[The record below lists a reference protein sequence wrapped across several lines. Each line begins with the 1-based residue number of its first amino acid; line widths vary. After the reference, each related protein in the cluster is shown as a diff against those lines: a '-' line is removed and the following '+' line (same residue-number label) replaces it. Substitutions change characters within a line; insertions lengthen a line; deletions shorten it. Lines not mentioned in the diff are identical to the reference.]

1 MGHYRLLVACKVLL
15 FNQYILC
22 PKMLNTRNDSA
33 ISTIK
38 NCLKN
43 DCLILLTLSFR
54 SGSGKKGAAVK
65 ATPTPPLSAKSLNTK
80 PKSSGR
86 SKTKS
91 QHSHEQHSNL
101 SSPYAFSLNST
112 PPSGAKQGVSVGQS
126 VLVVT
131 IKDKTVKVHMPTDSA
146 PRSPTLVECKA
157 IIKHQQETNKQ
168 QEQEVIKIIISS
180 HASRIT

>member
-1 MGHYRLLVACKVLL
+1 M
-15 FNQYILC
+15 I
-22 PKMLNTRNDSA
+22 SA

-38 NCLKN
+38 NFLKN
-43 DCLILLTLSFR
+43 DCLIFLTLSFR
-54 SGSGKKGAAVK
+54 SGSGKKGVAVK
-65 ATPTPPLSAKSLNTK
+65 AMPTPPLSAKSLNTK

-91 QHSHEQHSNL
+91 QDSHGQQHSNL

-112 PPSGAKQGVSVGQS
+112 PPSGVKQGVSVGQS

-157 IIKHQQETNKQ
+157 IIKHQQETNKR
-168 QEQEVIKIIISS
+168 QEQEVIKNYFQPCQ
-180 HASRIT
+180 

>member
-1 MGHYRLLVACKVLL
+1 M
-15 FNQYILC
+15 I
-22 PKMLNTRNDSA
+22 SA

-38 NCLKN
+38 NFLKN
-43 DCLILLTLSFR
+43 DCLIFLTLSFR

-80 PKSSGR
+80 PKSSSR

-91 QHSHEQHSNL
+91 QHFSHEQQHSNL

-112 PPSGAKQGVSVGQS
+112 PPSGVKQGVCVGQS

-157 IIKHQQETNKQ
+157 IIKHQQETNKR
-168 QEQEVIKIIISS
+168 QEQEVIKNYFQPCQ
-180 HASRIT
+180 